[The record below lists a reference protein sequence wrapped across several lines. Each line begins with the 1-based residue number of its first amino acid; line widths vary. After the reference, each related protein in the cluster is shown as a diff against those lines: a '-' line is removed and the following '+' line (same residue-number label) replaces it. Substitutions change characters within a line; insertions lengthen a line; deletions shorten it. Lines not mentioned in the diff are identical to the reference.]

1 MRRFL
6 MNAADPDTTGS
17 GGGAVVPPA
26 AAPAQTPPA
35 APLTVDAMLSAMDD
49 QAVRDRF
56 FAEMRRSGRIK
67 GAAKP
72 AGTETT
78 TTETTAP
85 TPKAPETDMVSRADI
100 LRERAFN
107 RSIAIHGQGLT
118 ERQIA
123 RIEEAFEA
131 KKPSADAV
139 GEWIAGY
146 ISDLGLKS
154 TVAAT
159 TTTVTPSIVQPQS
172 PPAAPAP
179 TPVAQAPVTN
189 VGAPAAPNSPLENR
203 NLLRLTESETA
214 ELIKQHGVT
223 KVRQL
228 LREQM
233 SKTGFRTK

>member
-26 AAPAQTPPA
+26 AAPAQPATPAP
-35 APLTVDAMLSAMDD
+35 APLTVDAMLTAMDD
-49 QAVRDRF
+49 QAMRDRF

-78 TTETTAP
+78 TPEPAP
-85 TPKAPETDMVSRADI
+85 APKAPDTEMVSRAD
-100 LRERAFN
+100 LARERAFN
-107 RSIAIHGQGLT
+107 RSIAVHGQGLT
-118 ERQIA
+118 ERQLA
-123 RIEEAFEA
+123 RMERSFESE
-131 KKPSADAV
+131 KPGDV
-139 GEWIAGY
+139 GEWVAGY
-146 ISDLGLKS
+146 IADLGLKP

-159 TTTVTPSIVQPQS
+159 TVTTLAPQPQN

-179 TPVAQAPVTN
+179 TPAPQPQVTN

-203 NLLRLTESETA
+203 NLMKLTADETA
-214 ELIKQHGVT
+214 ALIKQHGAA
-223 KVRQL
+223 KVLQMV
-228 LREQM
+228 REQM
-233 SKTGFRTK
+233 RGTGFRTK

>member
-1 MRRFL
+1 MRRIL

-26 AAPAQTPPA
+26 AAPAPSAPPSPPSVETLLA
-35 APLTVDAMLSAMDD
+35 AMDD
-49 QAVRDRF
+49 PKLRDSF

-78 TTETTAP
+78 TETAP
-85 TPKAPETDMVSRADI
+85 APKAVETEMVSRAD
-100 LRERAFN
+100 LVRERAFT

-118 ERQIA
+118 DRQIA
-123 RIEEAFEA
+123 RMERSFETE
-131 KKPSADAV
+131 KPSADAV
-139 GEWIAGY
+139 GEWVAGY

-159 TTTVTPSIVQPQS
+159 TVTPPISQPQS

-179 TPVAQAPVTN
+179 TPAPAQPPVTN
-189 VGAPAAPNSPLENR
+189 VGTPAAPSSPLENR
-203 NLLRLTESETA
+203 NLLKLTAPETA
-214 ELIKQHGVT
+214 ELMKQHGVS